1 MPGPLPF
8 RPHDDPEQHSRDE
21 GDNDEDED
29 EDVDESVRPIDF
41 PTVHF

>member
-1 MPGPLPF
+1 MPGFLPF
-8 RPHDDPEQHSRDE
+8 RPHDDLEQHSRDE

-29 EDVDESVRPIDF
+29 DVDESVRPNDF

>member
-1 MPGPLPF
+1 MSGSLPF

-29 EDVDESVRPIDF
+29 DVDESVRPNDF
-41 PTVHF
+41 PTVRF